1 MHARNTPTN
10 VVSVSTYPSLESPSP
25 EPRTPSPVPSPTGAL
40 ALALAAIGIF
50 AVFACWVQQRT
61 HEIGVRMALG
71 ATSAQIVTLLLRSSG
86 IALSVGA
93 VAGLLGGAAASRVL
107 RSYMFGL
114 GSSDPIAYLVVLL
127 VVAAAAALATYE
139 PARRASRIDPVHAL
153 RYE

>member
-1 MHARNTPTN
+1 M
-10 VVSVSTYPSLESPSP
+10 VVF
-25 EPRTPSPVPSPTGAL
+25 GGIAL
-40 ALALAAIGIF
+40 LLAVVGVYGVMAF
-50 AVFACWVQQRT
+50 MVTQRT

>member
-1 MHARNTPTN
+1 M
-10 VVSVSTYPSLESPSP
+10 
-25 EPRTPSPVPSPTGAL
+25 
-40 ALALAAIGIF
+40 ALAAIGIF

-93 VAGLLGGAAASRVL
+93 VAGLLGGVAASRVL